1 MKVKRIALLLVVL
14 ALVIA
19 LEVALMH
26 SCTRDDAAA
35 NPTAAPEPTAEPAT
49 ETPTPLATNIPE
61 APGFTSP
68 PGGGGSTAPT
78 RPPAT
83 NAPAPTQAPATQ
95 APTDPPEPPPV
106 ATNIPP
112 DQVGGTLSG
121 GSFAS
126 NTGTGLNMNVSWSA
140 LNQGNGTARI
150 TVTGT
155 VNSYALNV
163 SALPVTITYGS
174 YSTTVMGKSIQVTS
188 SASISSNTLFTATLD
203 VPADSADTMT
213 VAWHYNGT
221 YSEVALDDITASG
234 YVYT

>member
-14 ALVIA
+14 ALVIT
-19 LEVALMH
+19 LEVVLMH
-26 SCTRDDAAA
+26 SCTSDDAAA
-35 NPTAAPEPTAEPAT
+35 GP
-49 ETPTPLATNIPE
+49 TPTPALTDEPTVNTPAPISTAIPE

-68 PGGGGSTAPT
+68 PGAAPNTAPT

-83 NAPAPTQAPATQ
+83 NAPAAATQPPAAQ
-95 APTDPPEPPPV
+95 APTDPPAPPAA
-106 ATNIPP
+106 ATNVPP
-112 DQVGGTLSG
+112 DVVGGTISG

-126 NTGTGLNMNVSWSA
+126 NTGTGLNMSVSWSA
-140 LNQGNGTARI
+140 QNQGGGTARI

-163 SALPVTITYGS
+163 SSLPISITYGS
-174 YSTTVMGKSIQVTS
+174 YSTSVMGKSIKVDGTS
-188 SASISSNTLFTATLD
+188 LASSTLFTATLD
-203 VPADSADTMT
+203 VPADTADTMT
-213 VAWHYNGT
+213 VSWHYNGT